1 LLSVS
6 DIANS
11 QLTLTELN
19 IIDYKA
25 VFGEIAMLSNGISRT
40 ARHFILLCLSF
51 LLISCDQGSGPDAV
65 PDVPP
70 SSESLTLVWADE
82 FDTDGP
88 PDVRSWT
95 METGYGDNG
104 WGNNEWQLYTS
115 DTTSENN
122 NARVENGDLII
133 TARCSGTQA
142 ECANGATADKS
153 GLITSARLISE
164 NKFDVK
170 YGNIQARIKPPPG
183 KGTWPAFWMLGTII
197 SNLNWPAAGEIDI
210 MEMHQFFS
218 NDRTTHFTV
227 HYCDE
232 SLLPAT
238 DRNTV
243 NDCFV
248 NGGRVFDS
256 RFLEFDLPLTSDYHI
271 FELDWDQE
279 RIIGKIDGV
288 TYYSRPIDPE
298 TEEEFLRSFFLLLNV
313 AVGGDLGGPASVDTT
328 WPQEM
333 RVDWVRVYKKDVASA
348 GLLEVVPEDPTQ
360 PLPFQRTINSAEF
373 GGDSVV
379 TDLTSTAV
387 PPLFGDTVIE
397 FDYRTGNTFF
407 SGAAFNFLNVDLR
420 NFNVFEFS
428 LDRSLFTALEDI
440 GVEISDERFDGG
452 AVGRVNVPL
461 SNYEPVSSEGNWD
474 TYQIPMSDFNGVDLE
489 NVVNVG
495 FWSPVDNSSP
505 PRLVAGKLYADGI
518 KFKREECTTQAS
530 VAFDSD
536 FYNPETNV
544 ASVTINDICNASR
557 TAVVKVESD
566 TGAIGV
572 GVKLDATGAGTSN
585 FNLAKPNSVCSTD
598 DTLQILKLSAD
609 NIPLTA
615 TYSRT
620 DIITDGGIQTVTF
633 TDVAGIDENAP
644 GTSIIGE
651 KKYFYATDPNQ
662 ALTFLPDNDFQ
673 ISPFGSNSTFDG
685 AFPDSTFNPSFAVT
699 SGPGYGGANAIAQLI
714 FFDGGGDPP
723 VYPGFAGFAEGAETF
738 NFKIKNLPSNNLVT
752 VGLGVLDEL
761 VDNYPVDVTTSEYS
775 TFIGDGWYD
784 VRLPMSLFPNDANY
798 DYIIWDAGIGTPE
811 EFTFLIT
818 DIFLQDA
825 ASTLPAECE
834 EEEGPV
840 DPPVEPESL
849 AIGLYSETNT
859 DPVIAYDRIINSVEF
874 GGNSTVSD
882 ENSTTVTPF
891 DGSVSLELDFQDDA
905 NPATTFGGAIF
916 DIATAGIA
924 DVSEYVTLKFAIDTS
939 GMGSYQDLVIQP
951 EDGSD
956 PVDSVFLSA
965 YPAVNNVGN
974 WSVHEIPLSAFP
986 NEDFSNL
993 TQLGFWNAS
1002 SSVGLVTLTYGQ
1014 IYLDDIHFS
1023 KLGLSAGLFAE
1034 EKTNPVIA
1042 YGGIINA
1049 ADFGGNP
1056 TVADESSVAVT
1067 PFEGSVSLEI
1077 DFQDDAN
1084 PGTTFGGAIFDVG
1097 GGNVSSYSTLRFA
1110 IDTSAMASFADIV
1123 IQPED
1128 GSVPVESVFLSA
1140 YPPVRTVGNWSIHEI
1155 PLSAFPNLDK
1165 SNLTLLGFWNAS
1177 SSLGSVNL
1185 TYGKIY
1191 LDDIRFYE

>member
-1 LLSVS
+1 
-6 DIANS
+6 
-11 QLTLTELN
+11 
-19 IIDYKA
+19 
-25 VFGEIAMLSNGISRT
+25 
-40 ARHFILLCLSF
+40 
-51 LLISCDQGSGPDAV
+51 
-65 PDVPP
+65 
-70 SSESLTLVWADE
+70 
-82 FDTDGP
+82 
-88 PDVRSWT
+88 

-115 DTTSENN
+115 DTSSENN

-313 AVGGDLGGPASVDTT
+313 AVGGDLGGPPSVDTT

-333 RVDWVRVYKKDVASA
+333 RVDWIRVYKKDVASA

-387 PPLFGDTVIE
+387 TPLFGDTVIE

-495 FWSPVDNSSP
+495 FWNPVDNSSP

-518 KFKREECTTQAS
+518 KFKREKCTTEAS

-572 GVKLDATGAGTSN
+572 GVKLDATGAGTTN

-620 DIITDGGIQTVTF
+620 DIITDGGMQTVTF

-662 ALTFLPDNDFQ
+662 PITFLPDNDFQ

-699 SGPGYGGANAIAQLI
+699 SGAGYGGANAIAQLI

-752 VGLGVLDEL
+752 VGLGVLDES

-834 EEEGPV
+834 QEV
-840 DPPVEPESL
+840 TDPPPPGGTPNPET
-849 AIGLYSETNT
+849 IGVYSETNT
-859 DPVIAYDRIINSVEF
+859 DPVLPYSAIINSADF
-874 GGNSTVSD
+874 SGNQTVAD
-882 ENSTTVTPF
+882 EGSTTVTPF
-891 DGSVSLELDFQDDA
+891 DGTVSLEIDFQDSGQS
-905 NPATTFGGAIF
+905 FGGSIF
-916 DIATAGIA
+916 DIGGG
-924 DVSEYVTLKFAIDTS
+924 DVSEYLTLKFAIDTT
-939 GMGSYQDLVIQP
+939 GMPSFADLVIQP
-951 EDGSD
+951 EDGSN
-956 PVDSVFLSA
+956 PVESVFLSN
-965 YPAVNNVGN
+965 YPAVYTTGS
-974 WSVHEIPLSAFP
+974 WSIHEIPLSVFP
-986 NEDFSNL
+986 NLDTTNL
-993 TQLGFWNAS
+993 TLLGFWNAS
-1002 SSVGLVTLTYGQ
+1002 DTQGVVSLTYGQ
-1014 IYLDDIHFS
+1014 LYLDDIHFS
-1023 KLGLSAGLFAE
+1023 KLPLSIGVYAE
-1034 EKTNPVIA
+1034 EKTNPVLS
-1042 YGGIINA
+1042 YSGIINSI
-1049 ADFGGNP
+1049 DFSGNNTP
-1056 TVADESSVAVT
+1056 VDESSTDVT
-1067 PFEGSVSLEI
+1067 PFEGNVSLEI
-1077 DFQDDAN
+1077 DYQN
-1084 PGTTFGGAIFDVG
+1084 SGQSFGGALLNFG
-1097 GGNVSSYSTLRFA
+1097 GADISGYNTLRFA
-1110 IDTSAMASFADIV
+1110 IDTSAMPSFADLV

-1128 GSVPVESVFLSA
+1128 GSNPVESVFLSA
-1140 YPPVRTVGNWSIHEI
+1140 YPPVRTVGNWSVHEI

-1177 SSLGSVNL
+1177 SSEGSVTL
-1185 TYGKIY
+1185 TYGQIY